1 MSRGVGRLRCFFYL
15 SRACG
20 AYFFEL
26 AVVAMCSKW
35 SSSLESTQP
44 PDGSSRFFFVGAR
57 RVFASSTNTCY
68 LLGRRPCFSRLIH
81 SGRLVPG
88 WLMVEAVSEAFAV
101 CCSHSLGFSG
111 FWRNGIVLLE
121 NISGRRTYAR
131 RGFAMFLIMHIFLQ
145 QAFSSLNVSSLLP
158 FGSNKLCIFVSA
170 LGLSS
175 L

>member
-57 RVFASSTNTCY
+57 RVFASSTNTYY
-68 LLGRRPCFSRLIH
+68 LRGRHLCFSHRSH
-81 SGRLVPG
+81 PGRLAPSG
-88 WLMVEAVSEAFAV
+88 LMVEAVSEAFAV
-101 CCSHSLGFSG
+101 CWSHYLGFSC
-111 FWRNGIVLLE
+111 FWRDGIVFV
-121 NISGRRTYAR
+121 AK
-131 RGFAMFLIMHIFLQ
+131 HIREKSRCRKRICDVPDH
-145 QAFSSLNVSSLLP
+145 ASLLA
-158 FGSNKLCIFVSA
+158 NKSFPP
-170 LGLSS
+170 
-175 L
+175 

>member
-68 LLGRRPCFSRLIH
+68 LRGHWPCFSHRSHPCRLAH
-81 SGRLVPG
+81 GG
-88 WLMVEAVSEAFAV
+88 LMVEAVSEAF
-101 CCSHSLGFSG
+101 LGGNYGCYPVDS
-111 FWRNGIVLLE
+111 FWRDGIVFV
-121 NISGRRTYAR
+121 AK
-131 RGFAMFLIMHIFLQ
+131 HIREKSRCKKRICDVPDH
-145 QAFSSLNVSSLLP
+145 ASLLANKP
-158 FGSNKLCIFVSA
+158 FPP
-170 LGLSS
+170 
-175 L
+175 